1 MRAFVLLSCVIAL
14 VLSVSSAVAALTNA
28 QRLAR
33 GLPISPPKFG
43 RAQPGYAWTPRAAGA
58 KPSPSPASPKIYTGR
73 ILVKSYDGGQLGYL
87 YNWASGI
94 NGVNFVGDSS
104 EDLHVSFTKPRSDKG
119 LIDIQAINAA
129 FPGPSYI
136 GSTSNDTLAPGSST
150 AVGFGNVIRTP
161 VHSPPVP
168 VGQNNADESAIWTFD
183 PKTLELKVHY
193 VNLNGQKANTI
204 IAYKIYDNTIFFVGD
219 IGAYNAAQ
227 DDPDYQVSPITF
239 YLDSGTT
246 TTAQ

>member
-1 MRAFVLLSCVIAL
+1 MRVFVLSCAIAL

-33 GLPISPPKFG
+33 GLPVLPPKFG
-43 RAQPGYAWTPRAAGA
+43 RALPGYAWTPTAAGA
-58 KPSPSPASPKIYTGR
+58 KQSPSPSPPKKYTGR
-73 ILVKSYDGGQLGYL
+73 ILAMGNDGKPLGHL

-94 NGVNFVGDSS
+94 NGVNFGASS
-104 EDLHVSFTKPRSDKG
+104 EDLHVSFTKPLSGKG
-119 LIDIQAINAA
+119 LIDIQAVDPA
-129 FPGPSYI
+129 FPELCYI
-136 GSTSNDTLAPGSST
+136 GTTSNDTLAPGSPT

-168 VGQNNADESAIWTFD
+168 VGQNEADESAIWTFD
-183 PKTLELKVHY
+183 QNTNELKAHY
-193 VNLNGQKANTI
+193 VNLDGHKAKTT

-227 DDPDYQVSPITF
+227 VNPDYHVSPITF
-239 YLDSGTT
+239 YLDV
-246 TTAQ
+246 